1 MAEYVEKHLEARRIV
16 RRIRRLLTEYM
27 YLTKKENIQKI
38 RKHISDELG
47 HELRDFRFHVSGMI
61 EVIDE
66 ILPVIRAEERE
77 EEWLEEE
84 LEEEEEEF

>member
-1 MAEYVEKHLEARRIV
+1 MAEYVEKHLEVRRIV
-16 RRIRRLLTEYM
+16 RRIRHLLTEYM
-27 YLTKKENIQKI
+27 HLTKKENIQKI
-38 RKHISDELG
+38 RKYISDELG

-77 EEWLEEE
+77 EERLEEE